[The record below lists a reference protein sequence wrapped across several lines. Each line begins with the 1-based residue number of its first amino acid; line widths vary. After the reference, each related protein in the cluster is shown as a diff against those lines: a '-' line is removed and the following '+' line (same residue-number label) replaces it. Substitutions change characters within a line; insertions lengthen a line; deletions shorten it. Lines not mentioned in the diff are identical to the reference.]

1 MNDQPAS
8 RRTAGLAE
16 ARDFRARYPAIRHFD
31 AFFIDICGRPRGKRC
46 PIEKLESLYDEGIQ
60 SPQSHF
66 LLDVNGDS
74 SNPLGRG
81 FSDGDPDTTL
91 VPVPGSLVPVPWS
104 AHPLAQVIVGERPDG
119 RDGSLVDPRQLLRKA
134 AEPLADLGLKP
145 VMAVELEFFLFEP
158 KPDAEGRPR
167 IAERASVGRKVRT
180 DTNSIGEL
188 DSLAGFLADVDAFCR
203 VQGVPATMISSE
215 MGAGQF
221 EINLNHGDDPLA
233 AADHGVLL
241 RRIVGAAAER
251 HEMQASFM
259 AKPFLDA
266 SGSGMHVHVSLV
278 DRAGRNAFDDG
289 SSIGSALLR
298 QAIAGLQQTMPDCLA
313 LFASNVNAL
322 RRFGPMQFVPLNRH
336 WGYNNRGVA
345 FRVPAGPSHARRIE
359 HRVAGADANPHLVLA
374 AILAAIL
381 AGIHYGISGGLEPDE
396 PRQTAGDDAA
406 DPGLSFDL
414 ETALARLEASPIVAR
429 YIDPDYLKVYA
440 TVKRDER
447 GRFLDF
453 VSAREYDWYL

>member
-1 MNDQPAS
+1 MNDQPVS
-8 RRTAGLAE
+8 RHKAGLAE
-16 ARDFRARYPAIRHFD
+16 ACDFRARHPDIGHFD
-31 AFFIDICGRPRGKRC
+31 AFFIDISGRPRGKRC

-104 AHPLAQVIVGERPDG
+104 KQPLARVIVGERPEG
-119 RDGSLVDPRQLLRKA
+119 RDGSLADPRQLLRKA
-134 AEPLADLGLKP
+134 AEPLAGPGLKP

-158 KPDAEGRPR
+158 EPDAEGRPR
-167 IAERASVGRKVRT
+167 IARRASTGRKVRT
-180 DTNSIGEL
+180 DTNSIAEL
-188 DSLAGFLADVDAFCR
+188 DSLAAFFADVDAFCR

-221 EINLNHGDDPLA
+221 EINLRHGDDPLA

-241 RRIVGAAAER
+241 RRIVAAAAER
-251 HEMQASFM
+251 HGMRASFM
-259 AKPFLDA
+259 AKPFLE
-266 SGSGMHVHVSLV
+266 SPGSGMHVHLSLA

-289 SSIGSALLR
+289 SAAGSALLS

-313 LFASNVNAL
+313 LFAPNVNAL
-322 RRFGPMQFVPLNRH
+322 RRFGPMQFVPLNRD

-345 FRVPAGPSHARRIE
+345 FRVPAGPCHARRIE

-374 AILAAIL
+374 AILAGVHH
-381 AGIHYGISGGLEPDE
+381 GIANKLEPDKAKE
-396 PRQTAGDDAA
+396 RAGEDAA

-414 ETALARLEASPIVAR
+414 DTALARLEASPLIAR
-429 YIDPDYLKVYA
+429 YIDADYLKVYA
-440 TVKRDER
+440 AVKRDER
-447 GRFLDF
+447 ARFLDF
-453 VSAREYDWYL
+453 VSTREYDWYL

>member
-1 MNDQPAS
+1 MNDQTAS
-8 RRTAGLAE
+8 SRTAGLAE
-16 ARDFRARYPAIRHFD
+16 AREFRARHPAIRHFD

-46 PIEKLESLYDEGIQ
+46 PIDKLESLYEEGIQ

-66 LLDVNGDS
+66 LLDVNGDT

-104 AHPLAQVIVGERPDG
+104 KQPLAQVIVGELPDG

-134 AEPLADLGLKP
+134 AEPLADLGLRP

-158 KPDAEGRPR
+158 EPDAQGRPR
-167 IAERASVGRKVRT
+167 IARRASTGREIKT
-180 DTNSIGEL
+180 DTNSIAEL
-188 DSLAGFLADVDAFCR
+188 DSLAPFLADVDSFCR
-203 VQGVPATMISSE
+203 IQGVPATMVSSE

-221 EINLNHGDDPLA
+221 EINLHHGDDPLLA
-233 AADHGVLL
+233 GDHGALL
-241 RRIVGAAAER
+241 RRIVAAAAER
-251 HEMQASFM
+251 HEMRASFM

-266 SGSGMHVHVSLV
+266 SGSGMHVHLSLV
-278 DRAGRNAFDDG
+278 DRSGRNAFDDG
-289 SSIGSALLR
+289 TNAGSPLLR

-345 FRVPAGPSHARRIE
+345 FRVPAGPSQARRIE

-374 AILAAIL
+374 AILAGVHH
-381 AGIHYGISGGLEPDE
+381 GIANKLDPDRPKE
-396 PRQTAGDDAA
+396 TAGDDVA

-414 ETALARLEASPIVAR
+414 ETVLGRLEASPLATR
-429 YIDPDYLKVYA
+429 YIDPDYLKTYA
-440 TVKRDER
+440 AVKRNER
-447 GRFLDF
+447 ARFLDF
-453 VSAREYDWYL
+453 VSSREYDWYL